1 MLVRTSRVF
10 AETVTYIYIYILYS
24 YTVQSYP
31 MYAPKYKPFKIS
43 MRLIVNDIATT
54 AVTSSIV
61 YSFTFTA
68 AI

>member
-1 MLVRTSRVF
+1 
-10 AETVTYIYIYILYS
+10 
-24 YTVQSYP
+24 